1 MPDVTCMGILV
12 ADVIVRPLD
21 EWPER
26 GRLALVDS
34 IGLRSGGLA
43 HTTGI
48 ALAKLGVDTAV
59 RGPGGTKPFGGFF
72 FLAPLGYGVRPPAL
86 RGAGGAPS
94 PTRAGGA
101 PLGGGGLLH

>member
-48 ALAKLGVDTAV
+48 ALAKLGVDTAGVGRGRTDPV
-59 RGPGGTKPFGGFF
+59 RYLLVP
-72 FLAPLGYGVRPPAL
+72 APLGHGGRARLARRSRAPP
-86 RGAGGAPS
+86 P
-94 PTRAGGA
+94 PTGPAA
-101 PLGGGGLLH
+101 V

>member
-59 RGPGGTKPFGGFF
+59 GGRGGAAPFWGVF
-72 FLAPLGYGVRPPAL
+72 FLLLLEYGV
-86 RGAGGAPS
+86 GAP
-94 PTRAGGA
+94 PVGRAGGRA
-101 PLGGGGLLH
+101 PPPQACRGP

>member
-59 RGPGGTKPFGGFF
+59 GGRVGTDPVGGFLV
-72 FLAPLGYGVRPPAL
+72 LAPVDYRGRPPLVREAEAAAPTTVGGL
-86 RGAGGAPS
+86 GAGG
-94 PTRAGGA
+94 GG
-101 PLGGGGLLH
+101 

>member
-26 GRLALVDS
+26 GRLTLVDS

-59 RGPGGTKPFGGFF
+59 VGRGGTDPFGGFL
-72 FLAPLGYGVRPPAL
+72 FLAPVDYGVRPHVV
-86 RGAGGAPS
+86 RGPGAP
-94 PTRAGGA
+94 A
-101 PLGGGGLLH
+101 PPPLAAAAR

>member
-59 RGPGGTKPFGGFF
+59 VGRGGTHPFGGFF
-72 FLAPLGYGVRPPAL
+72 FLAPVGYGGRAPVVRGAEGPAPPTGGG
-86 RGAGGAPS
+86 RGAGG
-94 PTRAGGA
+94 
-101 PLGGGGLLH
+101 

>member
-59 RGPGGTKPFGGFF
+59 VGRGGTRPFRGFF
-72 FLAPLGYGVRPPAL
+72 FSGLVDHRGGGR
-86 RGAGGAPS
+86 RRGGAGGPAP
-94 PTRAGGA
+94 PPLGARGRAGG
-101 PLGGGGLLH
+101 GS

>member
-48 ALAKLGVDTAV
+48 ALAKLGVDTA
-59 RGPGGTKPFGGFF
+59 GAGGGGAGPFGGFF
-72 FLAPLGYGVRPPAL
+72 FFAPVGP
-86 RGAGGAPS
+86 AGGAGP
-94 PTRAGGA
+94 AGGGEGPRPPTPAGPAGA
-101 PLGGGGLLH
+101 P

>member
-48 ALAKLGVDTAV
+48 ALAKLGVDTAGV
-59 RGPGGTKPFGGFF
+59 GRGGTPPFREFLFPAPVGHRARAPPPRGAAAPPPPARAGPGRRGEA
-72 FLAPLGYGVRPPAL
+72 AP
-86 RGAGGAPS
+86 
-94 PTRAGGA
+94 
-101 PLGGGGLLH
+101 H